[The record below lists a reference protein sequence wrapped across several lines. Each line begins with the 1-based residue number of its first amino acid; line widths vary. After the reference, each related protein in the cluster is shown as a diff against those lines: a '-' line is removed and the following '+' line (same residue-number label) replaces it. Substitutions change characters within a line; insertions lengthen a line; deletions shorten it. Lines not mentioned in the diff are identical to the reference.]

1 MRVQSFQIVNI
12 WVCFSLLSSCLLANL
27 FVNLL
32 LLIYLQKDKQNR
44 FGYCSIWLNFSNL
57 TIQCPIDSNIYYYRK
72 RWKKNTQRKN
82 YTKKFFNFKFIA
94 EILLSKLFI
103 NLLINWD
110 SPMNIYWYWKYCAIV
125 WSCVCVIAG
134 MDLEWFGSIHKNC
147 ITLFVKLNAWI
158 HFKIEYFMKRS
169 HLIR

>member
-1 MRVQSFQIVNI
+1 MH
-12 WVCFSLLSSCLLANL
+12 
-27 FVNLL
+27 
-32 LLIYLQKDKQNR
+32 
-44 FGYCSIWLNFSNL
+44 CSIWLNFSNP
-57 TIQCPIDSNIYYYRK
+57 TIQCPIDSNIHYCRK

-82 YTKKFFNFKFIA
+82 YTKKFFNSKFIA

-103 NLLINWD
+103 NLLIKWD

-134 MDLEWFGSIHKNC
+134 MDLEWFGSIQKNC

-158 HFKIEYFMKRS
+158 YFKIEYFLKRS
-169 HLIR
+169 HLIRWILSTITQKDQSNRSRE